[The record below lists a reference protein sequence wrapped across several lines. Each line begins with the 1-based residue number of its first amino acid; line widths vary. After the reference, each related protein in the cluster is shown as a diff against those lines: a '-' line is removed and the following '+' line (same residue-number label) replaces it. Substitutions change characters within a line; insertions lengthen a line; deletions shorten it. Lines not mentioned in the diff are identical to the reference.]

1 MNLISTTSAENTRE
15 IIFSDADITQI
26 VDSNHSVIRMLE
38 KKSIVSNSKITN
50 IFCVC
55 DYDLYIR
62 MVGKNH

>member
-50 IFCVC
+50 MDIN
-55 DYDLYIR
+55 YQ
-62 MVGKNH
+62 